1 MSGDVRV
8 SNPSGTS
15 IYDMLAIKTEK
26 PVQQEKPVKENTN
39 ISPEDTNIFEELMGN
54 TEAPNVSL
62 VDNEKT
68 QSSKLNKLPLTNA
81 DTGEVLK
88 FKVDKNGLPIIKNGE
103 PIEDPNGKPV
113 FVKVDSEGSP
123 VLNENN
129 QLIFV
134 PSTGKIP
141 ASNVSLTDNE
151 PKKEETQSTEETG
164 NEEVPDQE
172 DSGKIAP
179 FVDKETGEPLK
190 LKVDEKGVPILD
202 ANGQLQRD
210 PNGKHVYFKVDKTG
224 NPLIK
229 DGDLVY
235 VTRDGNSMPPLP
247 PQVQKAMETAGT
259 VMNTHSA
266 KRIVSY
272 RPLAKLAT
280 GSVSKFSGLLVKGV
294 AYNIPFT
301 SKVVGFGVK
310 YGVAK
315 AVANAGTKLTTEVV
329 SKGAVTTF
337 GTALKTLAPEAT
349 KLTVKGLKAT
359 GALGKGMY
367 IGTKSMPTL
376 TKAITSPVVTTQL
389 LTKSAKSVATVIE
402 REGVKQVAKKVII
415 GGGEKVLRKG
425 VTEGIEE
432 GVKVG
437 LKSLGKAGAEKVIT
451 EGGKQVL
458 TKEVVTVA
466 TKAGSSAGKKVASAI
481 PIIGAVAGAALVALD
496 VKDAIEKTKDKK
508 ATTTS
513 KVLAWTTVALG
524 TISTVCTATGVGA
537 PIGWIATGL
546 SIGTSIASDYFRY
559 KK

>member
-15 IYDMLAIKTEK
+15 IYDMLAIKAEK
-26 PVQQEKPVKENTN
+26 PVQKENTVQENTN
-39 ISPEDTNIFEELMGN
+39 ISPEDTNIFEELMGSS
-54 TEAPNVSL
+54 EAPNVSL
-62 VDNEKT
+62 VDKP
-68 QSSKLNKLPLTNA
+68 NKAPANSLPLKDA
-81 DTGEVLK
+81 DTGEILK
-88 FKVDKNGLPIIKNGE
+88 FKVDNKGLPILDENNE
-103 PIEDPNGKPV
+103 PIPDPNGKPV
-113 FVKVDSEGSP
+113 YAKVDAEGNP
-123 VLNENN
+123 VIKNN
-129 QLIFV
+129 NLV
-134 PSTGKIP
+134 YVETVGKVP
-141 ASNVSLTDNE
+141 ASNISLTD
-151 PKKEETQSTEETG
+151 ETPATEETG
-164 NEEVPDQE
+164 NENIPEQE
-172 DSGKIAP
+172 DSGKVAP

-202 ANGQLQRD
+202 ENGQLQKD
-210 PNGKHVYFKVDKTG
+210 PNGKHVYFKVDKEG

-229 DGDLVY
+229 DDNLVY
-235 VTRDGNSMPPLP
+235 VTRDGNSMPPFP
-247 PQVQKAMETAGT
+247 PEIQKALQTANT
-259 VMNTHSA
+259 VMSTHSA
-266 KRIVSY
+266 KKIISH

-280 GSVSKFSGLLVKGV
+280 GSISKFSGLLVKGV

-301 SKVVGFGVK
+301 SKIVGFGVK

-315 AVANAGTKLTTEVV
+315 TVANAGAKLTTEVV
-329 SKGAVTTF
+329 SKGAVTTLSS
-337 GTALKTLAPEAT
+337 ALKTLAPEAT
-349 KLTVKGLKAT
+349 KATIKGLKAT

-367 IGTKSMPTL
+367 IGAKSMPTL
-376 TKAITSPVVTTQL
+376 TKAVTSPVVTTQL
-389 LTKSAKSVATVIE
+389 LTKSAKSIATVIE

-425 VTEGIEE
+425 VTEAVES

-437 LKSLGKAGAEKVIT
+437 LKSLGKEGAEKLIT
-451 EGGKQVL
+451 EGGKKVL
-458 TKEVVTVA
+458 QKEIVTVA
-466 TKAGSSAGKKVASAI
+466 TKAGSSAGKKVASAV